1 MWAVSGQPFRAV
13 WAKPAE
19 CAQNTR
25 RQPNTLGQLGPTIP
39 GFGNAVELEDD
50 SSFRG
55 VEYSA
60 VFTRNIKGNRI
71 CMIMEME
78 P

>member
-39 GFGNAVELEDD
+39 GFGNAVD
-50 SSFRG
+50 
-55 VEYSA
+55 SA